1 MRRFKTIFAGTAL
14 AIVMASPG
22 AARAQSS
29 GDAAPEAGRD
39 LGSGEIVVTA
49 QKREERLIDV
59 PSAVTAI
66 GGATLTERNLTQIE
80 EIAAHTPGLSVSQ
93 TGVGVQLT
101 LRGLNASGQ
110 GATTAVLVDDVPLT
124 SASSYQQT
132 TTPNFDTYDLQR
144 IEVLRGPQ
152 GTLYG
157 ASALGGLVKY
167 VTKAPNLT
175 RFEERGQ
182 VEVSDVRGGQIG
194 VAVRGAVNIPIIEDA
209 VAIRVSGLFERLP
222 GYIDNNLRGD
232 RNANGGERYG
242 IRGSLLWQ
250 ASPDFSV
257 RLAAIWQHD
266 DLDAAPTVE
275 LVGAMLTPADPP
287 ANATSV
293 AHGGDLQRNSRIAEP
308 VKRDAQIYSATLNYN
323 AGPVAITSVTSLA
336 RTQIDM
342 VLDDSYESAAIGVT
356 FADFVSPLYG
366 QPISIRG
373 GNLASVRRFNQEIR
387 VASTP
392 GDGPFEYLL
401 GLFYANEKSR
411 ITQVFDILSV
421 AQPVKVLTVP
431 FPGGALDI
439 PASYEELAGFGQLTW
454 HVAPNV
460 DVTGGG
466 RYSRNWQQSQATK
479 LFGFATQLTG
489 NVTDPLSKVSDG
501 KATWSGAISWHPVER
516 VNLYARVA
524 TGYRPGGP
532 NAIPSVMSAGYL
544 TRYKPDTTV
553 NYELGAKGELFDR
566 RLAFDVSL
574 FTIDWTD
581 IQIPTISIN
590 PDTGVPQNFTA
601 NGGKARSRGVEYAL
615 RFAATPQLSLSVS
628 GSLDDA
634 DLRADAPTIG
644 GVRGDQLPYVPRF
657 SNTVSMDYRAPIGGD
672 AKIFAGI
679 DWAYVGARYSNFAAT
694 PVHTIHQRLPEYH
707 NVNLRGGV
715 DLGRFQVDAFVTNVT
730 DSRGLYSYLSGAG
743 ANATGTGV
751 IQQPRTFGLRFGA
764 EF

>member
-1 MRRFKTIFAGTAL
+1 MRHFKTIFAGTAL

-22 AARAQSS
+22 AARAQSPA
-29 GDAAPEAGRD
+29 DAAPEAGRD
-39 LGSGEIVVTA
+39 FGGDEIVVTA

-66 GGATLTERNLTQIE
+66 GGATLTERNLTRIE
-80 EIAAHTPGLSVSQ
+80 EIAAHTPGLSVNQ

-101 LRGLNASGQ
+101 LRGLNASGL
-110 GATTAVLVDDVPLT
+110 GATTAILVDDVPLT

-167 VTKAPNLT
+167 VTKAPNLA
-175 RFEERGQ
+175 RFEGRGQ
-182 VEVSDVRGGQIG
+182 VEINDVRGGETG
-194 VAVRGAVNIPIIEDA
+194 LSARAAVNVPIIEDA

-222 GYIDNNLRGD
+222 GYIDNDLRGD

-257 RLAAIWQHD
+257 RLGAIWQRD
-266 DLDAAPTVE
+266 DLDATPTVE
-275 LVGAMLTPADPP
+275 LVGAMLTPASPP
-287 ANATSV
+287 ANATSI

-308 VKRDAQIYSATLNYN
+308 VKRDAQIYSATLNYD
-323 AGPVAITSVTSLA
+323 AGAVAITSVTSLA
-336 RTQIDM
+336 RTRVNM
-342 VLDDSYESAAIGVT
+342 TLDVGYDSAAPGVS
-356 FADFVSPLYG
+356 FGDFVSPFYG
-366 QPISIRG
+366 QPISIRSD
-373 GNLASVRRFNQEIR
+373 NLASVRRFNQEIR
-387 VASTP
+387 IASTP
-392 GDGPFEYLL
+392 GDGPLDYLV
-401 GLFYANEKSR
+401 GLFYADEKSR
-411 ITQVFDILSV
+411 IVQVFDVLSV
-421 AQPVKVLTVP
+421 AQPATVLTVP

-439 PASYEELAGFGQLTW
+439 PASYEELAGFGQLSW

-460 DVTGGG
+460 EVTAGG

-501 KATWSGAISWHPVER
+501 KATWSGAISWHPAER

-532 NAIPSVMSAGYL
+532 NATPPVVPSGYL
-544 TRYKPDTTV
+544 TRYEPDTTV

-574 FTIDWTD
+574 FTIGWSD

-590 PDTGVPQNFTA
+590 PDTGVPLNFTA

-615 RFAATPQLSLSVS
+615 RLAASPALSVSVS
-628 GSLDDA
+628 GSFVDA
-634 DLRADAPTIG
+634 ELRADAPTID
-644 GVRGDQLPYVPRF
+644 GVRGDQLPYVPKF
-657 SNTVSMDYRAPIGGD
+657 ANTVSVDYRAPVGGD
-672 AKIFAGI
+672 AEVFAGI

-694 PVHTIHQRLPEYH
+694 PVHTIHQRLPAYH
-707 NVNLRGGV
+707 SVNLRGGV
-715 DLGRFQVDAFVTNVT
+715 DFGRFQIDAFVTNVG

-743 ANATGTGV
+743 ANATGTGIV
-751 IQQPRTFGLRFGA
+751 QQPRTFGLRFGA